1 MTVNI
6 GRRELLAALGGAV
19 AWPLAAHAQQGGRVP
34 RIGFLYPGAET
45 LGLARIA
52 TLREGLRA
60 AGYREPEQV
69 ELITRV
75 TGGDPSRVGPM
86 ATELIERK
94 VDVLVPL
101 SPAAVQA
108 VRSLTTTIPIVA
120 FDLETDPIGSGLV
133 KSLARPGGNATGFMS
148 YEYSLAAKWLELLK
162 EIAPVPR
169 RNAALSARALVP

>member
-1 MTVNI
+1 MSN
-6 GRRELLAALGGAV
+6 RREFITLLGGAA
-19 AWPLAAHAQQGGRVP
+19 AWPIAARAQQAGKVP

-45 LGLARIA
+45 LALARIA
-52 TLREGLRA
+52 TFREGLRA
-60 AGYREPEQV
+60 TGYREPDQV

-75 TGGDPSRVGPM
+75 TGGDPGRVGPM
-86 ATELIERK
+86 ARELVERN
-94 VDVLVPL
+94 VAVLVAL